1 MTGRVD
7 LNCDLG
13 EGGACDEDLLGGIT
27 SANIACGF
35 HAGDPGLMRRTVELA
50 LRNGVAL
57 GAHPGLRDPEGF
69 GRRAV
74 KVDPQEAFDLTLYQ
88 IGALQAI
95 ATAQG
100 ARLSHV
106 KPHGA
111 LYNMAARD
119 AALAEALAKAVRA
132 ASPTL
137 IFVGLAASE
146 MIHAARR
153 LGLRAAEE
161 AFADR
166 AYQPDGS
173 LVPRGQPGALIEA
186 PEDVAR
192 RAVRL
197 VREGK
202 VRAIDGSD
210 LSVRA
215 DTICVHGDTTGA
227 PELVRALRTALV
239 GEGVELRSLGA
250 P

>member
-1 MTGRVD
+1 MSPRVD

-13 EGGACDEDLLGGIT
+13 EGGSCDEELLGVIT

-35 HAGDPGLMRRTVELA
+35 HAGDPGVMRRTVELG
-50 LRNGVAL
+50 LKQGVAL

-74 KVDPQEAFDLTLYQ
+74 KVDPQDAFDLILYQ
-88 IGALQAI
+88 VGALQAL
-95 ATAQG
+95 ASVQG
-100 ARLSHV
+100 TRLNHV

-132 ASPTL
+132 ADPAL
-137 IFVGLAASE
+137 IFVGLAGSE
-146 MIHAARR
+146 MIRAARR
-153 LGLRAAEE
+153 LGLRVAEE

-173 LVPRGQPGALIEA
+173 LVPRGQPGALIDV
-186 PEDVAR
+186 PEEVAR
-192 RAVRL
+192 RALRL
-197 VREGK
+197 VKEGK
-202 VRAIDGSD
+202 VAAIDGTE
-210 LSVRA
+210 LSIRA
-215 DTICVHGDTTGA
+215 DTLCVHGDTAGA
-227 PELVRALRTALV
+227 PALVRALRAAL
-239 GEGVELRSLGA
+239 GREGVDFRSLGA

>member
-1 MTGRVD
+1 MTWRVD

-13 EGGACDEDLLGGIT
+13 EGGPCDAELLDGVT

-35 HAGDPGLMRRTVELA
+35 HAGDPGVMRRTVELA
-50 LRNGVAL
+50 LKKNVAI
-57 GAHPGLRDPEGF
+57 GAHPGLHDPEGF

-100 ARLSHV
+100 ARLGHV

-119 AALAEALAKAVRA
+119 AALAEALANAVKAADPALV
-132 ASPTL
+132 
-137 IFVGLAASE
+137 FVGLAGSE
-146 MIHAARR
+146 MIRAARR

-161 AFADR
+161 AFVDR
-166 AYQPDGS
+166 GYQPDGS
-173 LVPRGQPGALIEA
+173 LVPRGQPGALIES
-186 PEDVAR
+186 PDDVAR
-192 RAVRL
+192 RALRM

-202 VRAIDGSD
+202 VAAADGTE
-210 LSVRA
+210 LSIRA
-215 DTICVHGDTTGA
+215 DTLCIHGDTPGA
-227 PELVRALRTALV
+227 PGFVRALRDAL
-239 GEGVELRSLGA
+239 GREGVEFRSFA
-250 P
+250 

>member
-1 MTGRVD
+1 MTLRVD

-13 EGGACDEDLLGGIT
+13 EGGPCDEALLDGVT

-35 HAGDPGLMRRTVELA
+35 HAGDPGVMRRTVEMA
-50 LRNGVAL
+50 LKKGVAV

-88 IGALQAI
+88 IGALQSFA
-95 ATAQG
+95 ALHG
-100 ARLSHV
+100 ARLGHV

-132 ASPTL
+132 SDPAL
-137 IFVGLAASE
+137 VFVGLAGSE
-146 MIHAARR
+146 MIRAARAI
-153 LGLRAAEE
+153 GLRAAEE

-166 AYQPDGS
+166 GYQSDGT
-173 LVPRGQPGALIEA
+173 LVPRGQPGALIHA
-186 PEDVAR
+186 PEDVTR

-197 VREGK
+197 VKGGK
-202 VRAIDGSD
+202 VTAVDGAE
-210 LSVRA
+210 LSIRA
-215 DTICVHGDTTGA
+215 DTICIHGDTAGA
-227 PELVRALRTALV
+227 PEL
-239 GEGVELRSLGA
+239 
-250 P
+250 